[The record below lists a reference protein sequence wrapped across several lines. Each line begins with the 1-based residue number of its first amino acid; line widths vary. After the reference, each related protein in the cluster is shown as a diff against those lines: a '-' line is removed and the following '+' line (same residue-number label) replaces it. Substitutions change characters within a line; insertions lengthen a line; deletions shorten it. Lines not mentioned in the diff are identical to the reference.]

1 MLLKDVLSIKWIILA
16 SIKIIFMNLKFTY
29 VKMKTLGVLAV
40 LVILIILEFTCFTS
54 ILIFSFLD
62 HIAANVIRI
71 V

>member
-1 MLLKDVLSIKWIILA
+1 
-16 SIKIIFMNLKFTY
+16 MNLKFTY